1 MAKPLT
7 QRTQSS
13 PSQRPLIEWPTL
25 AMVVI
30 CYAGLV
36 GVLAWGDGIGVAG
49 SVVLLAVFIAL
60 HSSLQ
65 HEVLHGHPFR
75 SKVLSEALVFP
86 AVGLFVPYQRFRD
99 LHLQHHYDPNLTDPY
114 DDPESNYADPAAWA
128 LTSAPIKAL
137 YRFNNLLL
145 GRMLVGPA
153 ISLWQ
158 LYKDDFAAFTK
169 GDLSILWAYGLHVAG
184 MIPVLYVVQGAAIP
198 LWAYVM
204 ASYFGFSLLKIRT
217 YLEHRAHEK
226 VPGRSVIIE
235 SRGPL
240 SLLFLN
246 NNFHSVHHAHPKLAW
261 YKLPACFAQRRSHFL
276 DRNQSYYYASYVDV
290 FRRYFLRAKDP
301 VPHPLMA
308 GAKQERELEHQ

>member
-1 MAKPLT
+1 MAKPPSQIT
-7 QRTQSS
+7 PPS

-36 GVLAWGDGIGVAG
+36 GVLAWGGVIGVAG

-65 HEVLHGHPFR
+65 HEILHGHPFR
-75 SKVLSEALVFP
+75 SAVLSEALVFP

-99 LHLQHHYDPNLTDPY
+99 LHLLHHYDPNLTDPY

-128 LTSAPIKAL
+128 VTSTPIKAL

-145 GRMLVGPA
+145 GRMLVGPT
-153 ISLWQ
+153 ISLWR
-158 LYKDDFAAFTK
+158 LYKDDFGAFTK
-169 GDLSILWAYGLHVAG
+169 GERSILWAYGLHGLG

-198 LWAYVM
+198 LWAYAM

-240 SLLFLN
+240 SILFLN

-261 YKLPACFAQRRSHFL
+261 YKLPACYAERRSHFL

-290 FRRYFLRAKDP
+290 FRQYFLRAKDS

-308 GAKQERELEHQ
+308 EAKQERELEHQ